1 MVAQANPQAEH
12 GKVVTVGRGHRPRRD
27 HQTVAYLTN
36 QLPFPDIS
44 GGQVREAQTL
54 LRLAERFDIHLGIVT
69 SEFERDLAA
78 LDEVSAAFASVT
90 LAPNLGGTDPA
101 AHRDRVG
108 NPEFVRQWAQVVR
121 SADLAHVEGY
131 FMMPSLPRRA
141 GLGVLLVEENIEFCL
156 HRSFAGESG
165 PPEATW
171 HRTRREEI
179 AAWRSATLVGAVTL
193 EDVRAITQAAPD
205 ITPVHLP
212 NGWDHL
218 AFQPAGRRDAPS
230 EANVLFT
237 GNFSWAPTRD
247 AATFLLNDIWPI
259 LRQAHPSCRLV
270 LAGASPTP
278 TMKRAAR
285 RDPRVR
291 VTGQVPTLRPY
302 LENATVYLCPI
313 RFGGGIKVK
322 LVEALYSGQAIVTTP
337 SAMQGLGNRYDD
349 AVLVAQTAS
358 DLAAATLTLLND
370 SRRRKQLA
378 ALASAAVPAL
388 PTWDEAAAQL
398 GHAWNRAAENRRE
411 APHLSL
417 SVQTA
422 RSTPCLY

>member
-1 MVAQANPQAEH
+1 
-12 GKVVTVGRGHRPRRD
+12 
-27 HQTVAYLTN
+27 
-36 QLPFPDIS
+36 
-44 GGQVREAQTL
+44 
-54 LRLAERFDIHLGIVT
+54 
-69 SEFERDLAA
+69 
-78 LDEVSAAFASVT
+78 
-90 LAPNLGGTDPA
+90 
-101 AHRDRVG
+101 
-108 NPEFVRQWAQVVR
+108 
-121 SADLAHVEGY
+121 
-131 FMMPSLPRRA
+131 
-141 GLGVLLVEENIEFCL
+141 
-156 HRSFAGESG
+156 
-165 PPEATW
+165 
-171 HRTRREEI
+171 
-179 AAWRSATLVGAVTL
+179 
-193 EDVRAITQAAPD
+193 
-205 ITPVHLP
+205 
-212 NGWDHL
+212 
-218 AFQPAGRRDAPS
+218 
-230 EANVLFT
+230 
-237 GNFSWAPTRD
+237 
-247 AATFLLNDIWPI
+247 
-259 LRQAHPSCRLV
+259 
-270 LAGASPTP
+270 
-278 TMKRAAR
+278 MKRAAR